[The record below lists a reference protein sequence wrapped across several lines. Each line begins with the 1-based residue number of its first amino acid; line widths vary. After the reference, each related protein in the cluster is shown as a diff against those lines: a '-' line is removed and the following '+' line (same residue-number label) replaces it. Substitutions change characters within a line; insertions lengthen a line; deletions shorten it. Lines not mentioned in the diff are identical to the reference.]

1 MLADIAVS
9 SADDRPSLGN
19 PGVNRCFESA
29 FSAVTALVLGL
40 SLTALPACSS
50 CSNQQDES
58 TRGEDSK
65 QSPENTAPLRGLV
78 TPAEEAALDEA
89 LSLGERPFPLLI
101 WAAYRVEREYFAG
114 ERFVARTELLSA
126 LTDLGLHRPEFF
138 AEELPGDRVEVTV
151 GEQKREFPLTGLDSV
166 QAAAERLEEILVF
179 TRESLGSDLSEADT
193 RELEYAAINGLL
205 APLDPHTILLDPK
218 EHSDLGVKTRG
229 QFGGVGLEIA
239 PDERR
244 IRVVNVLP
252 GGPADKAGLKSGDLI
267 LEIDAQSTVNMK
279 GVDAQQLL
287 RGPVDTEVTVKLQR
301 GDKLLTL
308 TITRAII
315 KVESVTGELLPDN
328 IGYLK
333 ITTFQQNTG
342 EQARVA
348 IEKMLTRLGESAG
361 SDKSDKSATPELRG
375 LVIDMRG
382 NSGGLLA
389 QAIEVLDHVVT
400 KGELVIVRSASGR
413 ESESARAEVLVKPE
427 VSVVALID
435 EKSASASE
443 IVAGSLKHTGRG
455 LVVGRSSF
463 GKGTVQ
469 LLVPRQMYG
478 QEQALKLTVAEY
490 FVAGEQPVQ
499 TTGVEP
505 DLPLLPV
512 QMTPLAGIV
521 NFYDLERFERQ
532 RERAQVAHL
541 PSAKHEREYDKHAA
555 TRGDRYLRYF
565 LDPNGGSAR
574 RARGDAIVEGERL
587 GLLEDP
593 EIRIAHAVA
602 DAVSGITDP
611 QQRDGT
617 LKALRERLVLEEDA
631 AIAKG
636 LAASKIDW
644 RGAPGVHG
652 TPELALTASVV
663 GEGPTRAGSPF
674 VLHMEITNRGDTPAE
689 RVHVSTHCLQDELDG
704 IELMLGRLEPGQ
716 SITRELRLQ
725 VMSWHSSFTDTLTV
739 EAHGGEPDDEPD
751 ASATVKF
758 EIEGLPRPH
767 LSFDYWI
774 VDDPAL
780 AKKAPARPP
789 RRVLPG
795 EKPFAVEGNGDGALQ
810 PGEHVLLALRVRN
823 DGPGEVGDARALL
836 RNHSGAQALLE
847 EGFVSLGP
855 LAAGAEVRGAFGIS
869 VSEKAQIDRNV
880 ELELTVADVRARE
893 SVRHEFDLRVV
904 GARPPYASAR
914 PQVYAGT
921 EPGARAV
928 RLYNAADSSA
938 PVVLELG
945 ADVGLKITGEAGK
958 WLALDV
964 DDGRRAWTPKDLVA
978 VSAKATASVPARESL
993 MVAPPVIEGVT
1004 VPRVVT
1010 GAEVEI
1016 HGVARH
1022 PRRVHDVVLSTRPS
1036 GPAQIE
1042 RKVFY
1047 RANPEREGAGSKAL
1061 EFSATVSIEPGSHV
1075 IYVTARDG
1083 DDVEVTR
1090 ELRVFRE

>member
-1 MLADIAVS
+1 MK
-9 SADDRPSLGN
+9 
-19 PGVNRCFESA
+19 NRRFESA
-29 FSAVTALVLGL
+29 FSAVTALGLVLGL

-50 CSNQQDES
+50 CSNQRDEQTS
-58 TRGEDSK
+58 GDDSK

-101 WAAYRVEREYFAG
+101 WAAYRVEREYFAD
-114 ERFVARTELLSA
+114 ERFGARTQLLSA
-126 LTDLGLHRPEFF
+126 LTNLGLHRPEFF
-138 AEELPGDRVEVTV
+138 AKELPGDRVEVTV
-151 GEQKREFPLTGLDSV
+151 GAQTREFPLTELDGV
-166 QAAAERLEEILVF
+166 QSAAQRLEEILVF
-179 TRESLGSDLSEADT
+179 TRESLGSELSEEDT

-252 GGPADKAGLKSGDLI
+252 GGPADKTGLKSGDLI
-267 LEIDAQSTVNMK
+267 LEIDEQSTVNMK
-279 GVDAQQLL
+279 AVDAQQLL
-287 RGPVDTEVTVKLQR
+287 RGPVDTKVKVKLQR
-301 GDKLLTL
+301 GDTILTL

-315 KVESVTGELLPDN
+315 KVESVTGELLPDD

-348 IEKMLTRLGESAG
+348 IAKMLERLAEADEKGAG
-361 SDKSDKSATPELRG
+361 ELRG

-382 NSGGLLA
+382 NTGGLLA
-389 QAIEVLDHVVT
+389 QAIEVLDHVVSE
-400 KGELVIVRSASGR
+400 GELVIVRSASGR
-413 ESESARAEVLVKPE
+413 ESESARKQVLVPPE

-435 EKSASASE
+435 ERSASAAE

-469 LLVPRQMYG
+469 LLVPRKLYG

-499 TTGVEP
+499 TTGVAP

-532 RERAQVAHL
+532 RERAQVTHL

-611 QQRDGT
+611 QRREGT

-636 LAASKIDW
+636 LAAAEIDW
-644 RGAPGVHG
+644 RGKPGEHG
-652 TPELALTASVV
+652 APELALKARVV
-663 GEGPTRAGSPF
+663 SEGPTRAGSPF
-674 VLHMEITNRGDTPAE
+674 VLRMEIQNRGDTPAE
-689 RVHVSTHCLQDELDG
+689 RVHVSTRCLQDELDG

-751 ASATVKF
+751 ASATVRF

-774 VDDPAL
+774 VDDPEL
-780 AKKAPARPP
+780 AKKAPSRPP
-789 RRVLPG
+789 QRVLPG
-795 EKPFAVEGNGDGALQ
+795 EQPFAVAGNGDGALQ
-810 PGEHVLLALRVRN
+810 PGERVLLALRVRN

-847 EGFVSLGP
+847 EGFVALGP
-855 LAAGAEVRGAFGIS
+855 LAAGEEVRGAFGIS
-869 VSEKAQIDRNV
+869 VSKKAQVDRNV

-904 GARPPYASAR
+904 GARPPHASAR
-914 PQVYAGT
+914 PQVYKGT
-921 EPGARAV
+921 ETGARAV

-938 PVVLELG
+938 PVVMELG

-958 WLALDV
+958 WLALEV
-964 DDGRRAWTPKDLVA
+964 DDGRRAWTPKDLVQA
-978 VSAKATASVPARESL
+978 QEKAEAKPKPNLPKRERL

-1010 GAEVEI
+1010 GPEVEVR
-1016 HGVARH
+1016 GVARH
-1022 PRRVHDVVLSTRPS
+1022 PTRVHDVVLSTRPS

-1047 RANPEREGAGSKAL
+1047 RANPEREGPGAQAL
-1061 EFSATVSIEPGSHV
+1061 EFSTTLSVEPGSHV

-1083 DDVEVTR
+1083 DDVELTR